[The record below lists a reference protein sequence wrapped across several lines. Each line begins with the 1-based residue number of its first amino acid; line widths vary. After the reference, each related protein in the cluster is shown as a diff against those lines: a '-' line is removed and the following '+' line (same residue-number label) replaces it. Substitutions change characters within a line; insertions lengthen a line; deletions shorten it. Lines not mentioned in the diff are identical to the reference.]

1 VLQVSPDDITEG
13 PLLRALVL
21 VAAPLLA
28 QNFVLVFQQ
37 VVDVLFLGRLSGDAV
52 AAVGLVTPLTAL
64 VTAAAIFAPAV
75 GTQILAAQRVGNDDE
90 AGARTVYFTGLVIAV
105 AIGLVVGL
113 AAAAYAEPLVGL
125 FGVLSLGAGSERVL
139 GLGAAYLSVFAAG
152 IALVALSDTVEAG
165 FVAWGDSR
173 AALYLNLVALAL
185 NVLLDAVLIFG
196 FTDSPVFGALGVRGL
211 EAALF
216 DATGFAGL
224 GVEGAAL
231 ATVLGYAGGALAGLA
246 MVARGRNGRML
257 SRARATFDLDVVQEL
272 LDVGAPT
279 GAQEAG
285 RQVIRVAIVAVVFA
299 AGGAAGLAAFVV
311 GARVATVA
319 FVPAGGLRRAAQ
331 TVVGQN
337 VGAGNTGRAARTAW
351 LGAGLI
357 AAGLSVLGGVQL
369 LAPEVIAT
377 AVAPTLEPAA
387 FDLTVRY
394 LEILAYGYPA
404 LGAIYLFQAG
414 FDGAGRTRTSFASV
428 MVQYLGVRL
437 PLAAGAVFVV
447 GTGVVG
453 VFWAV
458 TLSNVA
464 AAVGLAAYFRHSVSG
479 GMFSRAA
486 ESAAAD

>member
-1 VLQVSPDDITEG
+1 VLQVSPEEITEG
-13 PLLRALVL
+13 RLLRSLLL
-21 VAAPLLA
+21 VAAPLLV
-28 QNFVLVFQQ
+28 QNLVLVFQQ
-37 VVDVLFLGRLSGDAV
+37 VVDILFLGRLSGDAV

-64 VTAAAIFAPAV
+64 VSSAAIFAPAV
-75 GTQILAAQRVGNDDE
+75 GTRILAAQRVGNDDTGG
-90 AGARTVYFTGLVIAV
+90 AGTVYATGLALAVVIGLAVGLTAAAV
-105 AIGLVVGL
+105 ADPV
-113 AAAAYAEPLVGL
+113 VGL
-125 FGVLSLGAGSERVL
+125 FGLLSPGAASGRVLALGAS
-139 GLGAAYLSVFAAG
+139 YLTVFAAG
-152 IALVALSDTVEAG
+152 IALVALSDTVESG

-173 AALYLNLVALAL
+173 AALALNLVALAL
-185 NVLLDAVLIFG
+185 NVLFDAVLIFG
-196 FTDSPVFGALGVRGL
+196 FADSPVFGALGARGL

-216 DATGFAGL
+216 EATGFAGL

-231 ATVLGYAGGALAGLA
+231 ATVLGYAGGALVGLA
-246 MVARGRNGRML
+246 MVLRGRNGGML
-257 SRARATFDLDVVQEL
+257 PRSRATVSPAVAREL

-285 RQVIRVAIVAVVFA
+285 RQLIRLAIVAVVFA

-319 FVPAGGLRRAAQ
+319 FVPAGGLRSAAQ

-337 VGAGNTGRAARTAW
+337 VGAGHADRAARTAW

-357 AAGLSVLGGVQL
+357 AVALAALGLVQL
-369 LAPEVIAT
+369 LIPGAIAA
-377 AVAPTLEPAA
+377 AVAPSLEPTA

-428 MVQYLGVRL
+428 MAQYLGVRL
-437 PLAAGAVFVV
+437 PLAVGAVFVL

-458 TLSNVA
+458 TVSNVA
-464 AAVGLAAYFRHSVSG
+464 AALGLAAYFRHSVAG
-479 GMFSRAA
+479 GMFARAA
-486 ESAAAD
+486 ENAAAD

>member
-1 VLQVSPDDITEG
+1 MLQVSPEDITEG

-75 GTQILAAQRVGNDDE
+75 GTQILAAQRVGNEDE
-90 AGARTVYFTGLVIAV
+90 AGARSVYFTGLALAV
-105 AIGLVVGL
+105 AIGLGVGL
-113 AAAAYAEPLVGL
+113 PAAAFAEPLVGL
-125 FGVLSLGAGSERVL
+125 FGVLSPTAGSERVL
-139 GLGAAYLSVFAAG
+139 TLGAAYLSVFAAG

-196 FTDSPVFGALGVRGL
+196 FSDSPVFGALGAQGL

-216 DATGFAGL
+216 EATGFAGL

-231 ATVLGYAGGALAGLA
+231 ATVLGYAGGAMAGLA
-246 MVARGRNGRML
+246 LVARGRNGGML
-257 SRARATFDLDVVQEL
+257 SRARATFDLDVVREL

-319 FVPAGGLRRAAQ
+319 FVPAGGLRSAAQ

-357 AAGLSVLGGVQL
+357 AAGLAVLGGVQL
-369 LAPEVIAT
+369 LAPEVIAA

-387 FDLTVRY
+387 FDLTTRY

-437 PLAAGAVFVV
+437 PLAVVAVFVV

-458 TLSNVA
+458 TISNIA
-464 AAVGLAAYFRHSVSG
+464 AAIGLAAYFRHSVSG

>member
-1 VLQVSPDDITEG
+1 MLGVSPEDITEG

-37 VVDVLFLGRLSGDAV
+37 VVDVVFLGRLSGDAV

-64 VTAAAIFAPAV
+64 VTGAAIFTPTV
-75 GTQILAAQRVGNDDE
+75 GTQVLGAQRVGDDDE
-90 AGARTVYFTGLVIAV
+90 AGARTVFFTGLALAV
-105 AIGLVVGL
+105 AIGLGVGL
-113 AAAAYAEPLVGL
+113 PAAAFAEPLVGL
-125 FGVLSLGAGSERVL
+125 FGVLSPAAGGERVL
-139 GLGAAYLSVFAAG
+139 SLGAAYLSVWAAG

-196 FTDSPVFGALGVRGL
+196 FADSPVFGVLGARGL
-211 EAALF
+211 EATLF
-216 DATGFAGL
+216 AATGFAGL

-246 MVARGRNGRML
+246 MVARGRNGGML
-257 SRARATFDLDVVQEL
+257 SRARATLDTEVVREL
-272 LDVGAPT
+272 LDVGLPT

-285 RQVIRVAIVAVVFA
+285 RQVIRVVIVAVVFA

-319 FVPAGGLRRAAQ
+319 FVPAGGLRSAAQ

-337 VGAGNTGRAARTAW
+337 VGAGNTDRAARTAW

-357 AAGLSVLGGVQL
+357 AAGLGVLGGLQL
-369 LAPEVIAT
+369 LAPGAIAA
-377 AVAPTLEPAA
+377 AVAPTLDGAA
-387 FDLTVRY
+387 LDLTVRY

-437 PLAAGAVFVV
+437 PLAAGAVFLL

-458 TLSNVA
+458 TVSNVA
-464 AAVGLAAYFRHSVSG
+464 AAVGLAAYFRHSVSD

-486 ESAAAD
+486 EGAAAD